1 MTDSDVLGKAIV
13 SLFDRFLALAAE
25 NDGVRA
31 DLHTLAGALLA
42 ATEPPRP
49 RSTVESAA
57 ADDVRP
63 DARAAPVEPLRE
75 LTLGKP
81 RPSPSIEYPSG
92 ATDAGSELA
101 DLEDRCRRKAE
112 AVRGV
117 AARLMSNG
125 DQVGVGDRFVS
136 SDPEVAAW
144 ADRLAND
151 PRVPPRPLDPAMLN
165 DLAGCF
171 DALAE
176 ALALARDVGT
186 GGVRRGLLERSL
198 FLVAEGQSALR
209 AAVLALGLPGDPEQV
224 RAFEW
229 LRGMAARHQIY
240 ISKFMR
246 ADRMAEPSR
255 WPDLIARVAAVGGK
269 DRPPRVDWLARVR
282 PRVARIR
289 EGRGTDEDWREVA
302 AELDRMVAAGGPPS
316 NRDVRDLLLPVVD
329 DLPDRDDFPHGFRLV
344 LREID
349 RFLANRPSTLT
360 DTAVSVAPAPA
371 VKEARRLLQGR
382 SAVLIGGGRRRD
394 AQKGLT
400 EALGLKELV
409 WLETRE
415 HQSISAFEA
424 VVARP
429 DVAVVLLAIRWSSHS
444 FGDVKQFCDRHGKPL
459 VRLPGG
465 YNANQVAAQILAQ
478 CSEQLGAE

>member
-1 MTDSDVLGKAIV
+1 VTDSDVLGKAIAG
-13 SLFDRFLALAAE
+13 LLDRFLSLAAE
-25 NDGVRA
+25 DDRVRA
-31 DLHTLAGALLA
+31 DLHTLAEALLA

-49 RSTVESAA
+49 LPSIEPSA
-57 ADDVRP
+57 ADDARP
-63 DARAAPVEPLRE
+63 AARAVPVEPLRE

-81 RPSPSIEYPSG
+81 RPTPSIEYPSG
-92 ATDAGSELA
+92 STDSGTELV

-117 AARLMSNG
+117 VARLNAGG
-125 DQVGVGDRFVS
+125 DQADVGDPFDSR
-136 SDPEVAAW
+136 DPEIAAW
-144 ADRLAND
+144 ADRLVSD

-209 AAVLALGLPGDPEQV
+209 AAVLALGLPGDPEQI

-229 LRGMAARHQIY
+229 LRGMAARYQIY

-255 WPDLIARVAAVGGK
+255 WPDLLARVASVGGK
-269 DRPPRVDWLARVR
+269 DRPARVDWLARVR

-289 EGRGTDEDWREVA
+289 EGRGTDGDWREVA

-316 NRDVRDLLLPVVD
+316 NREVRDLLLPVVD

-349 RFLANRPSTLT
+349 RFLATRPAAEEDPAES
-360 DTAVSVAPAPA
+360 AAPTPA
-371 VKEARRLLQGR
+371 VREARRLLGGR

-394 AQKGLT
+394 AQRGLT

-465 YNANQVAAQILAQ
+465 YNPNQVAAQILAQ
-478 CSEQLGAE
+478 CSEQLGAG